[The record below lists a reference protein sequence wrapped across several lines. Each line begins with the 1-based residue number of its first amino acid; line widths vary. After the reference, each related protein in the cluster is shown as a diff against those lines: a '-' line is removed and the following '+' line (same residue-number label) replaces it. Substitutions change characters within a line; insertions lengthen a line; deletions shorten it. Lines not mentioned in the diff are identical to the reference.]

1 MKLLSESVS
10 ANVEQIQ
17 CETGVRFSIRPNCPR
32 ARLSSTRL
40 CSTRHSSSHVRYLQ
54 RAQLGK
60 NNDLAAVSKPHQSL
74 LAACGRPRECS
85 FSSRGSVVVILVGSI
100 GVVSARVFGQ
110 QTCLARWK
118 RGLTVTALGSSPA
131 SSPVLGLVARCVT
144 GESWL
149 AWVVSCTANML
160 RVIGV
165 V

>member
-1 MKLLSESVS
+1 M
-10 ANVEQIQ
+10 
-17 CETGVRFSIRPNCPR
+17 
-32 ARLSSTRL
+32 
-40 CSTRHSSSHVRYLQ
+40 
-54 RAQLGK
+54 
-60 NNDLAAVSKPHQSL
+60 
-74 LAACGRPRECS
+74 
-85 FSSRGSVVVILVGSI
+85 ILVGSI

-118 RGLTVTALGSSPA
+118 RTDRDGSWVVARQFLGRRP
-131 SSPVLGLVARCVT
+131 PVLGLVARCVT